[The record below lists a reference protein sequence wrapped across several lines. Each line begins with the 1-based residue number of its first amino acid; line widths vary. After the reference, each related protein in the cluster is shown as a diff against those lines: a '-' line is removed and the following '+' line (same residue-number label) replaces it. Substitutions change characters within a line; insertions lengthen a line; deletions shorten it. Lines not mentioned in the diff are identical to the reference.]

1 MAIYDQSALGTD
13 NNKVEFN
20 NYSQSPVYRVISR
33 APQRR
38 DIRDLDIPLPF
49 ESGIS
54 DFRTLVGK
62 TAYVIDGV
70 MYPGGESEYD
80 SGLAAL
86 RRVAN
91 LDIEQDDILS
101 DDGYVPYVFTEFLRD
116 KQIFMK
122 PLYVELPES
131 TRKGLVQPF
140 RIVAKIKDPTIY
152 GADLKQAN
160 TGDGDFSEALG
171 TAIYPFSYPIIYGA
185 STSSV
190 SVDANNV
197 GDTPVYPVGISIFGP
212 VNSPIISNT
221 TTGEFIRV
229 NVNLATDDNN
239 LIIAYDKDSLIVTLD
254 GVSVINQVTTDS
266 TYFKIQPGSNIF
278 ELTGSSIGDGAYA
291 IISFRDGWALS

>member
-1 MAIYDQSALGTD
+1 MAIYDESTLGTIT
-13 NNKVEFN
+13 NQVTFN
-20 NYSQSPVYRVISR
+20 DYSGSPVYRVISR

-62 TAYVIDGV
+62 TAYVLDGV

-80 SGLAAL
+80 SGLATL
-86 RRVAN
+86 RKLCS
-91 LDIEQDDILS
+91 LDIEQADNNADN
-101 DDGYVPYVFTEFLRD
+101 GYVPYVFTEFVRN

-152 GADLKQAN
+152 SEDVVTVSTADA
-160 TGDGDFSEALG
+160 DFTTATG
-171 TAIYPFSYPIIYGA
+171 TAIYDFSYPIIYGA

-190 SVDANNV
+190 SATGVNE
-197 GDTPVYPVGISIFGP
+197 GDTPVYPLSIVINGP
-212 VNSPIISNT
+212 VNKPKFTNT
-221 TTGEFIRV
+221 TTGEYV
-229 NVNLATDDNN
+229 EVDVNLSTAANILT
-239 LIIAYDKDSLIVTLD
+239 ITYDKDSLAVSLD
-254 GVSVINQVTTDS
+254 GISVIDKVTTGS
-266 TYFKIQPGSNIF
+266 TYFKVPVGTSDYS
-278 ELTGSSIGDGAYA
+278 LTGSSISDDAAATMTYHH
-291 IISFRDGWALS
+291 GWALS